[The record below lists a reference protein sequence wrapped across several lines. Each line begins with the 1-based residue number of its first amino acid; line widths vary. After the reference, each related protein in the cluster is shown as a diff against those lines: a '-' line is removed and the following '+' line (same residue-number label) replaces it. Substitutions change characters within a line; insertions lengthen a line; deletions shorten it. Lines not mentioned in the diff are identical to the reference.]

1 MPFYAM
7 LVDAST
13 RLPVV
18 FKSSSSRLPF
28 FRVPPGVLRRRS
40 RPHTPH
46 EWQWDPAWLGPGDR
60 TTGDASWNAK
70 MPQMGQN
77 GSVCSNTRNGCFCC
91 GSKVIND
98 GTCYVGSSQ
107 ASEGICP
114 IYPISRQLYQLDWSI
129 LSVYVLIVN
138 VVKVMKVVNA
148 TGIEGMENVSV
159 HPVGVARWSRWS
171 RCLHPATNV
180 TRHLARQIWSDSR
193 AGYLVK
199 GCERKKWRKSKRL
212 NEVKW

>member
-13 RLPVV
+13 RLQVV
-18 FKSSSSRLPF
+18 FKSSSSRLP

-114 IYPISRQLYQLDWSI
+114 ISRQLYQLDWSI

-148 TGIEGMENVSV
+148 TGIEGMIRYGKCICPLNPSALLGASTQLRMWPGTWPGKYE
-159 HPVGVARWSRWS
+159 
-171 RCLHPATNV
+171 V
-180 TRHLARQIWSDSR
+180 TAGLDIWWKD
-193 AGYLVK
+193 VK
-199 GCERKKWRKSKRL
+199 GKKWRKSKRL